1 MLSMAGG
8 KGGVGRTTCALAFG
22 AALGRDGREALV
34 VGTDARGPDLRRTAG
49 IDARPDT
56 ADPTGLWAVADG
68 VAATVAARSVP
79 GRPGLSI
86 LPRDCGPGRRP
97 ERRALDRLDW
107 PGPVVLDAPAGAGRA
122 VARPLRAADHA
133 VLVATP
139 APAALRSAARSA
151 AICGALGTPT
161 VGTILTRCSE
171 SFDLEPLLDCPTIA
185 AVPPTDRP
193 LADGA
198 VAATF
203 DRLVARIG

>member
-56 ADPTGLWAVADG
+56 ADSTGLWAVADG

-107 PGPVVLDAPAGAGRA
+107 PGPVVLD
-122 VARPLRAADHA
+122 
-133 VLVATP
+133 